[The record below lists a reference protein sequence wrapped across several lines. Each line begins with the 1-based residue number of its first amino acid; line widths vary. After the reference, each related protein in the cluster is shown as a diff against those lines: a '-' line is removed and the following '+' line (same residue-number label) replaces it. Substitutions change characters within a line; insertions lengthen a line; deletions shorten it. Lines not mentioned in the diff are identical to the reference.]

1 MVVTCP
7 RCRRSLSSV
16 SADAQPL
23 FCMYCGQKLADSAN
37 SPAETQTHSFTPQ
50 PSGVMSGVSDTDE
63 PPPAPEPPPAEVG
76 GYRLLKLLGAGGMGT
91 VYEAESPQ
99 TGTRVA
105 VKLLS
110 SRLAANPSSVER
122 FRQEGRL

>member
-23 FCMYCGQKLADSAN
+23 FCMYCGQKLTDS

-50 PSGVMSGVSDTDE
+50 PSDGMSGVSDTDE
-63 PPPAPEPPPAEVG
+63 PPASPEPPPTEVG
-76 GYRLLKLLGAGGMGT
+76 GYRLVKLLGAGGMGT
-91 VYEAESPQ
+91 VYEAEAPN
-99 TGTRVA
+99 TGNRVA

-110 SRLAANPSSVER
+110 SRL
-122 FRQEGRL
+122 